1 MTKWFEDQILTR
13 QLNQVKLSMV
23 ENLRS
28 GDQYLN
34 GSLDYLMM
42 SGGKMLRPAF
52 LLIGSRF
59 NKISSK
65 RENDLIKLATAME
78 TLHIATLIHDDI
90 IDEAKLRRDQESIQY
105 KYSKEYAVYMG
116 DYLLSQ
122 CFLMLSE
129 LNIPR
134 ELAVRLAKV
143 VSKIC
148 MGEIKQYTKRY
159 DVNITPMEYIRI
171 ASGKTA
177 ALFAVSLTAGGYM
190 SKVSKDTL
198 KLLGRIGYE
207 IGMAFQLVDDLLDY
221 TGDEEKVGK
230 DLRSDLIRGYYSMPV
245 IFALRDTSS
254 NQSEIRKKLEEG
266 LASEDIP
273 ELIDWIRATGG
284 IEKTR
289 ELAIKYHQRAETLIE
304 KLPDNEGKNILR
316 EMLPK
321 LLERMR

>member
-1 MTKWFEDQILTR
+1 MAKWFEDQILTR
-13 QLNQVKLSMV
+13 QLNQIKSNMI

-59 NKISSK
+59 GDQGEIEEK
-65 RENDLIKLATAME
+65 DLIQLATAIE
-78 TLHIATLIHDDI
+78 TLHVATLIHDDI

-134 ELAVRLAKV
+134 ELAVKLAKT
-143 VSKIC
+143 VSSIC
-148 MGEIKQYTKRY
+148 LGEIKQHVKRY
-159 DVNITPMEYIRI
+159 DVAITPMEYIRI

-177 ALFAVSLTAGGYM
+177 ALFAAALVAGGYVT
-190 SKVSKDTL
+190 KAGKGDL
-198 KLLGRIGYE
+198 YLLNKIGYE
-207 IGMAFQLVDDLLDY
+207 IGMAFQLIDDLLDY
-221 TGDEEKVGK
+221 TGDQDKVGK
-230 DLRSDLIRGYYSMPV
+230 DLRADLLRGYYSMPV
-245 IFALRDTSS
+245 IFALRNARSQ
-254 NQSEIRKKLEEG
+254 NSEIKVKLEKG
-266 LASEDIP
+266 IVSEDIP
-273 ELIDWIRATGG
+273 DLIEWIRESGG

-289 ELAIKYHQRAETLIE
+289 ALALKYHRRAESLIE
-304 KLPDNEGKNILR
+304 KLPENDGKDILR
-316 EMLPK
+316 NMLPK
-321 LLERMR
+321 LIERIH